1 MNRFRHTVS
10 VLSLVMV
17 LLLLAGCLPKAG
29 VTEYTLTVNVKPEG
43 AAEVEGVAEKYEKN
57 AIATFKLIAN
67 EGYEFVEWEGDVKP
81 TETDDGQWEI
91 IMDGDK
97 TLTAVFKEI
106 EEEEEEDIEELI
118 AAAEAAIEALPEEIT
133 LEDADQVAEAREL
146 VNAVLAIDEDAEIEG
161 IEKLEAAEEALQTLA
176 RNPVNEDLVADAL
189 KKANEGLDLKTAFKG
204 EELGLPEELTVGTHS
219 YVLIWTTDS
228 PDVVEIEEGKAKITR
243 PEETTTVTL
252 TATLGYDISAQA
264 QTKPQS
270 FDFKIDVWGWVSELK
285 SRADEYVGAGDPTG
299 STEAFEKALKELVPD
314 YDKDLVAV
322 WDGEDPS
329 KLVGGYIWAIHD
341 ALQVE
346 TKADVLAIIESVN
359 TDKVKAFN
367 NAVAAYY
374 AATTKTAKEDA
385 LKAVDEQ
392 VGELGLERWVKG
404 EGDEFV
410 EGFAEQYYLPALRD
424 GDTSDVPKIQA
435 IVDAVNLGVLAEL
448 VETAEADPRVK
459 AKGDGETVVNAQ
471 NILSEYTDEDEFVE
485 DFADILNEYELRL
498 KVAQWVHDVLNADED
513 SVIEELKQIVED
525 GAEVVVELKN
535 VIEEIPS
542 DIASERKLGCAYAQA
557 MAELKGAVTVAQVE
571 AAVSAVNAA
580 ALQEAIEA
588 VLEAEAGED
597 VVKELKVLQHIAGRE
612 VMTAEI
618 DEDSGDEY
626 VAAIAAA
633 QPTTAAGINDIVAE
647 VNKLALINGAADAE
661 ELKSVIELEFEVTA
675 FIDLM
680 PKERREELAG
690 IIYDGIGEDEGK
702 KMYTSTA
709 EFVADVEARVA
720 EYRAAIDAINTVER
734 ISDMQD
740 ALRVAS
746 KLLNGQDE
754 IYTPDEAEKALESR
768 GKGYATIG
776 EALAAA
782 LSQGQGGV

>member
-17 LLLLAGCLPKAG
+17 LLLLAGCLPKTG
-29 VTEYTLTVNVKPEG
+29 VTGYTLTVNVKPEG
-43 AAEVEGVAEKYEKN
+43 AAEVEGVAEKYKKN
-57 AIATFKLIAN
+57 AFATFKLIAN

-81 TETDDGQWEI
+81 TETDDGQWQI

-97 TLTAVFKEI
+97 TLTAVFKGI
-106 EEEEEEDIEELI
+106 EEEDIEELI
-118 AAAEAAIEALPEEIT
+118 AAAEAAIEDLPEVIT

-161 IEKLEAAEEALQTLA
+161 IEKLEAAEEALKTLGW
-176 RNPVNEDLVADAL
+176 NPVNEDLVADAL
-189 KKANEGLDLKTAFKG
+189 KKVNEELDLERAFRG
-204 EELGLPEELTVGTHS
+204 EALNLPEELTVGAYS

-270 FDFKIDVWGWVSELK
+270 FDLKIDVWGWVSELK
-285 SRADEYVGAGDPTG
+285 EAADAYYGAPG
-299 STEAFEKALKELVPD
+299 EEALKDFKAALEVLVPD
-314 YDKDLVAV
+314 YDPVLLEDYIKAVA
-322 WDGEDPS
+322 DHLE
-329 KLVGGYIWAIHD
+329 
-341 ALQVE
+341 VE

-359 TDKVKAFN
+359 TDRVKAFN

-374 AATTKTAKEDA
+374 AATTKTAKEAA
-385 LKAVDEQ
+385 LKAVDKQAE
-392 VGELGLERWVKG
+392 ELGLVRWVKG
-404 EGDEFV
+404 VGDEFV

-424 GDTSDVPKIQA
+424 GDTSDVSKIQA

-448 VETAEADPRVK
+448 VEAAEADPRSY
-459 AKGDGETVVNAQ
+459 DDTDAQ
-471 NILSEYTDEDEFVE
+471 MILSEYGPVE
-485 DFADILNEYELRL
+485 ELADILNEYQLRL
-498 KVAQWVHDVLNADED
+498 KVAEWLSYVLNAQPSE
-513 SVIEELKQIVED
+513 VIEKLTTKVKD
-525 GAEVVVELKN
+525 GDGKVVVELKN

-542 DIASERKLGCAYAQA
+542 DTELELKLRLAYAEA

-580 ALQEAIEA
+580 ALQAAIEA
-588 VLEAEAGED
+588 VLEAKAD
-597 VVKELKVLQHIAGRE
+597 AVVKELKVLKDIAGSE

-618 DEDSGDEY
+618 DENSGDKY

-647 VNKLALINGAADAE
+647 VNKLALIDNADDAE
-661 ELKSVIELEFEVTA
+661 ELKSVIESEFEVTA

-680 PKERREELAG
+680 PKERRKELAG
-690 IIYDGIGEDEGK
+690 IILRGIEEGK
-702 KMYTSTA
+702 KYTSTA

-734 ISDMQD
+734 NSDMQD
-740 ALRVAS
+740 ALRVAN
-746 KLLNGQDE
+746 KLLNGQDK
-754 IYTPDEAEKALESR
+754 IYTPDQAEKALDRR
-768 GKGYATIG
+768 GEGYATIAEALA

-782 LSQGQGGV
+782 PSQGEGA